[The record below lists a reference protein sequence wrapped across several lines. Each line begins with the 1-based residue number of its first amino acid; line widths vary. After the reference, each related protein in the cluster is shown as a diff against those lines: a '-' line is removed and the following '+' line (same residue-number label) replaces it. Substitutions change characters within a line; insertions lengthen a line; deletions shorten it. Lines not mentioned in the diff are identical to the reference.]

1 LFGQSL
7 QLVGTGGGKRDSA
20 GALVGCIGR
29 DLREPQ
35 VLKLPD
41 LPGDLGGM
49 DILRAGNLRRADSR
63 GYGDDLQKTEG
74 ACALLLASG
83 PIQRRVRHEQRGHHR
98 ANVVPARPHAAHAL
112 LVDRRNHHYA
122 ELEPGMNP
130 IEKVMTD
137 RSSHVKLAL
146 AVVALVLVLW
156 ATGSPLP
163 SLWITPV
170 IIVLLWIAIQFGLG
184 YRHRHQGA

>member
-1 LFGQSL
+1 
-7 QLVGTGGGKRDSA
+7 
-20 GALVGCIGR
+20 
-29 DLREPQ
+29 
-35 VLKLPD
+35 
-41 LPGDLGGM
+41 M
-49 DILRAGNLRRADSR
+49 
-63 GYGDDLQKTEG
+63 
-74 ACALLLASG
+74 
-83 PIQRRVRHEQRGHHR
+83 
-98 ANVVPARPHAAHAL
+98 

-163 SLWITPV
+163 SLWIT
-170 IIVLLWIAIQFGLG
+170 AIGTRAHKARGRKRAQRECCAGP
-184 YRHRHQGA
+184 